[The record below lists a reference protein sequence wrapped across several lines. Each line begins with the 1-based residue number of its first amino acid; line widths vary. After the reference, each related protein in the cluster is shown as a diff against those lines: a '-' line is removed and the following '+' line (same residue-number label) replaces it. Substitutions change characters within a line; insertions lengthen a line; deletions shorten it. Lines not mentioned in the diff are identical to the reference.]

1 MANIKF
7 SAFDEATNVSAVQE
21 IVGYNGTQNVRIT
34 PANFVTTGG
43 TGVFLPLAGGA
54 LTGSLGIGAAQQAWP
69 LEVKGADTDASV

>member
-7 SAFDEATNVSAVQE
+7 SGFTLVTDISAVQE

-43 TGVFLPLAGGA
+43 TGIFLPLAGGTM
-54 LTGSLGIGAAQQAWP
+54 TGVTTFKIILKW
-69 LEVKGADTDASV
+69 